1 MIDDHRFSS
10 HLIGHS
16 DYVTVCPTLRP
27 PHLSSSEIIGQ
38 LITLLKQQRENMSSS
53 SSTNSKA
60 SYVTDPPQEVSFPAP
75 RTLTTSIK
83 HHLSRIIRILS
94 YTPPIYLFARFIT
107 VFAPQADRV
116 SKSNDLHFHFAHS
129 NSPLRVGTHEVGIT
143 AGVLPKRFH
152 AHNDCASFFTYMRHE

>member
-1 MIDDHRFSS
+1 MSQ
-10 HLIGHS
+10 LA
-16 DYVTVCPTLRP
+16 PTLRP

-53 SSTNSKA
+53 SSTKSKA
-60 SYVTDPPQEVSFPAP
+60 SYVTDPPQEVSFPVP
-75 RTLTTSIK
+75 RTVTADIK

-94 YTPPIYLFARFIT
+94 YTPPIYILARLIT

-129 NSPLRVGTHEVGIT
+129 NSPLRVGTYEVGIT
-143 AGVLPKRFH
+143 VGVLPKRFH
-152 AHNDCASFFTYMRHE
+152 AHNDCASFFTCVMYEYGQEIDERI